1 MRSGDVVHSD
11 VVCLF
16 VCIIIVLSSH
26 NNTVCPLFVYCISPS
41 SMHMSSWSCWRL
53 SSSLRV
59 LKGISLASTARLARV
74 RNRSFRTH
82 CCWSSPEGR
91 GGGGGGGGRGGEG
104 GEGRGGEGRGEE
116 GGWGVTSTPYILYL
130 DIIHVHATSA

>member
-1 MRSGDVVHSD
+1 
-11 VVCLF
+11 
-16 VCIIIVLSSH
+16 
-26 NNTVCPLFVYCISPS
+26 
-41 SMHMSSWSCWRL
+41 MHMSSWSCWRL

-82 CCWSSPEGR
+82 CCWSSPEG
-91 GGGGGGGGRGGEG
+91 GGGEEGGGRRGERGGEG
-104 GEGRGGEGRGEE
+104 GEGR

-130 DIIHVHATSA
+130 DIIHVHATCA